1 MGTSSTIQAT
11 PTFSYFS
18 PESKER
24 LMLGAG
30 ALVPGFRRTR
40 VLYLHHG
47 FQNETQWNQW
57 SETRLVFNEKG
68 RARGDW

>member
-24 LMLGAG
+24 FMLGAG
-30 ALVPGFRRTR
+30 ALVPGFRHIR

-47 FQNETQWNQW
+47 FQNETQWN
-57 SETRLVFNEKG
+57 K
-68 RARGDW
+68 

>member
-30 ALVPGFRRTR
+30 ALVPGFRHIR

-47 FQNETQWNQW
+47 FQNETQWN
-57 SETRLVFNEKG
+57 K
-68 RARGDW
+68 